1 MVMRASFTSDS
12 LRSDDELMR
21 DLANGHQDALGPL
34 YSRYASLVFQIG
46 VQSLDRP
53 AAEELVQ
60 EVFLTIWRGAGGF
73 DPAQGAF
80 RPWLLR
86 LTHWKILNELRRRRR
101 RPSEEADEDPLEHV
115 IDHAPGPEEQAW
127 QTEHESIVKSALEAL
142 PPKQRQAIALA
153 FLEDMTH
160 EQVAR
165 TLDVPL
171 GTAKTRIRSGLQIMR
186 SHLAPMAAS
195 LLTLAIGVI
204 GFRLVQT
211 QITLDRDQR
220 AIAMVTTSE
229 LVPLRLT
236 PAAGAS
242 VPSGAHA
249 NYRGRPGVD
258 IAVLSTEL
266 LPPAPAGQTYH
277 AWVHHGEVWTSLGSF
292 TPDANG
298 AAQLVAQDAALT
310 QTPDAVEITLE
321 RGGGHF
327 APEGNVVLAW
337 PSS

>member
-1 MVMRASFTSDS
+1 MYAQQPDPV
-12 LRSDDELMR
+12 RSDEDLMR
-21 DLANGHQDALGPL
+21 DLASGQQDALGPL

-46 VQSLDRP
+46 VHSLDRA

-60 EVFLTIWRGAGGF
+60 EVFLTIWRGASSF
-73 DPAQGAF
+73 DSSQGAF

-101 RPSEEADEDPLEHV
+101 RPSAADDDDPLEQV
-115 IDHAPGPEEQAW
+115 VDRAPGPEERAW
-127 QTEHESIVKSALEAL
+127 QTEHEDIVKSALESL

-171 GTAKTRIRSGLQIMR
+171 GTAKTRIRSGLHLMR
-186 SHLAPMAAS
+186 THLAPMAAS
-195 LLTLAIGVI
+195 LLGLALAVVGV
-204 GFRLVQT
+204 RLVQT
-211 QITLDRDQR
+211 QITLDRDSR

-236 PAAGAS
+236 PAATAVGI
-242 VPSGAHA
+242 PSGAHA

-258 IAVLSTEL
+258 LAVLSTEL
-266 LPPAPAGQTYH
+266 LPPAPAGQTYQ
-277 AWVHHGEVWTSLGSF
+277 AWARHGDTWTSLG
-292 TPDANG
+292 TLVPNAEG
-298 AAQLVAQDAALT
+298 AAQVVAQDAALAE
-310 QTPDAVEITLE
+310 TPDAVEITLE
-321 RGGGHF
+321 SGSGSRAPGGQ
-327 APEGNVVLAW
+327 VVLVW
-337 PSS
+337 PNG